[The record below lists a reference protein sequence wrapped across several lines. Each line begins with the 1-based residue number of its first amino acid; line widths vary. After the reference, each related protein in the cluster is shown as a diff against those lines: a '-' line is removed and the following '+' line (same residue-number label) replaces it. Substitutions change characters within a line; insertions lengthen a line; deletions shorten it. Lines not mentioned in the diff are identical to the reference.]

1 MFGREGPFDRDRLLG
16 IYAGTVVNR
25 DDPELLGRLKV
36 VVPGI
41 IEPESNWA
49 LPRTGGAR
57 RWGSVSV
64 PPVGCDVFVQFV
76 NGDPDAPIWE
86 PGPFGKPED
95 PALAEQFPE
104 HTSPD
109 VSVWGVGPFRLVLDA
124 RAGQEALALRVV
136 KEVAGA
142 EEVIV
147 ELLLNAA
154 TNSARLYATT
164 ALELASEG
172 IVSVDCA
179 GDVQVKGR
187 KVVPVNRPI
196 N

>member
-1 MFGREGPFDRDRLLG
+1 MFGDPGPFDASRLLG
-16 IYAGTVVNR
+16 VYAGTIVNR
-25 DDPELLGRLKV
+25 DDPDKLGRIKV
-36 VVPGI
+36 VIPGV

-49 LPRTGGAR
+49 LPRSGGAR
-57 RWGSVSV
+57 RWGGVHI
-64 PPVGCDVFVQFV
+64 PPVGADVFVQFIG
-76 NGDPDAPIWE
+76 GDPDQPIWE
-86 PGPFGKPED
+86 PGPCGAD
-95 PALAEQFPE
+95 EQFPE
-104 HTSPD
+104 HETAD
-109 VSVWGVGPFRLVLDA
+109 VSVWGAGPFRAVLDN

-136 KEVAGA
+136 KEVNGV

-164 ALELASEG
+164 ALQIAAEG
-172 IVSVDCA
+172 LVDISCA

-187 KVVPVNRPI
+187 KVVPVNRPV